1 MDQELINRIFKV
13 AETEPKS
20 REQLIIKLMEEVG
33 EVSQAH
39 LSTVKASGSQ
49 YKGLT
54 DEDFQEELVDTVLVT
69 LTLLKKTGISNEE
82 LTRLFANKINKWES
96 KQGK

>member
-1 MDQELINRIFKV
+1 MNQELINRIFKV

-39 LSTVKASGSQ
+39 LSMVKASGSQ
-49 YKGLT
+49 YKELT
-54 DEDFQEELVDTVLVT
+54 DEDFQEELVDTILVT
-69 LTLLKKTGISNEE
+69 LTLLKKTGITNEE
-82 LTRLFANKINKWES
+82 LTNLLTKKINKWES

>member
-1 MDQELINRIFKV
+1 MNQELINRIFKV

-49 YKGLT
+49 YKELT
-54 DEDFQEELVDTVLVT
+54 DEDFQEELVDTILVT

-82 LTRLFANKINKWES
+82 LTNLLTKKINKWES

>member
-1 MDQELINRIFKV
+1 MNQELINRIFKV

-49 YKGLT
+49 YKELT
-54 DEDFQEELVDTVLVT
+54 DEDFQEELVDTILVT
-69 LTLLKKTGISNEE
+69 LTLLKKTGITNEE
-82 LTRLFANKINKWES
+82 LTRLFTKKINKWES

>member
-49 YKGLT
+49 YKELT
-54 DEDFQEELVDTVLVT
+54 DEDFQEELVDTILVT
-69 LTLLKKTGISNEE
+69 LTLLKKTGITNEE
-82 LTRLFANKINKWES
+82 LTRLFTKKINKWES

>member
-1 MDQELINRIFKV
+1 MNQELINRIFKV

-39 LSTVKASGSQ
+39 LSMVKASGSQ
-49 YKGLT
+49 YKELT
-54 DEDFQEELVDTVLVT
+54 DEDFQEELVDTILVT
-69 LTLLKKTGISNEE
+69 LTLLKKTGISTEE
-82 LTRLFANKINKWES
+82 LTRLFTKKINKWES

>member
-1 MDQELINRIFKV
+1 MNQELINRIFKV
-13 AETEPKS
+13 AATEPKS

-49 YKGLT
+49 YKELT
-54 DEDFQEELVDTVLVT
+54 DEDFQEELVDTILVT
-69 LTLLKKTGISNEE
+69 LTLLKKTGITNEE
-82 LTRLFANKINKWES
+82 LISLLTKKINKWES